1 MSVIVKPV
9 VLDLVETANV
19 RDAGGLSGSSMP
31 LSPTK
36 IAAKMESLLND
47 VPRGAQLVQ
56 LQLLGETLGQV
67 RFLAVYNVPHTLV
80 NVPKENVDKD

>member
-31 LSPTK
+31 LSPKK
-36 IAAKMESLLND
+36 IAGEMEALLND
-47 VPRGAQLVQ
+47 VPQGAQLVQ
-56 LQLLGETLGQV
+56 LQLIGETLGQL
-67 RFLAVYNVPHTLV
+67 RFLAIYNIPYTLV
-80 NVPKENVDKD
+80 TVPKEDSES